1 MGPTKTHYHSWSQRN
16 KVREWWPTWERD
28 KQLYCGG
35 RRDNLPRD
43 IACQRHLGV
52 GKHLDDTSNDLPLSS
67 LGWIQGTELTEIMR
81 EQEELRRM
89 MGRSLESAPFPLC
102 SPATLRVRHKRWQG
116 GRRQDICFQVWGWTL
131 GELEWQIT
139 IVHVPFF
146 SSDLNIF
153 IFLWCDFKRDESE
166 RHQYWW

>member
-16 KVREWWPTWERD
+16 KVRERD
-28 KQLYCGG
+28 KQLYFGG

-81 EQEELRRM
+81 EKEELRRM
-89 MGRSLESAPFPLC
+89 MGRSLESAPLSHSALQPHWGWD
-102 SPATLRVRHKRWQG
+102 TKDDKG
-116 GRRQDICFQVWGWTL
+116 ERRQDFCFQVWGWTL

-153 IFLWCDFKRDESE
+153 IFLWWDFKRDESG